1 MSEWKSCELGLIPA
15 NWKIKSVDDLIAEEI
30 IEKPLDGNH
39 GGIHPKGSDFVEAG
53 IPFIMASDVNNG
65 KVDLIKCKFI
75 TKAQADK
82 LQKGFSKTGD
92 VLLTHKASLGRT
104 ALVPN
109 IGTPYIMLTP
119 QVTYYRIKNK
129 MKFSNF
135 FLKYYF
141 DSPSFQGILHNHGSS
156 GSTRAYIGITAQRDL
171 PVLFPPLPEQK
182 SIAEVLSSLDDKID
196 LLHRQNK
203 TLEQMAE
210 TLFRQWFVEDA
221 EDDWEVVSIG
231 DFVKTNAISITKE
244 YQFEKIRY
252 LDTGSLNEGEIDFLQ
267 NYVLKDAPSRA
278 KRIVKHNDV
287 LISTVRPNQKH
298 YGIVKHPEK
307 DIIVSTGFCVITC
320 EKIDPH
326 FVYIYLTQND
336 MTEYLH
342 SIAEGSTSTY
352 PSLKPSDIEKLEFKM
367 PPKEKLKVFSDFADN
382 AWEKINNNHKLIR
395 NIENIRDVLLPKLM
409 KGEVK
414 VIVDD

>member
-39 GGIHPKGSDFVEAG
+39 GGIHPKGSDFVESG

-129 MKFSNF
+129 MKYSNF

-141 DSPSFQGILHNHGSS
+141 DSPGFQGILHSHGSS

-182 SIAEVLSSLDDKID
+182 AIAEVLSSLDDKID

-210 TLFRQWFVEDA
+210 TLFRQWFRPPGPLKGEDRVESEKFPLGDLEA
-221 EDDWEVVSIG
+221 KDDWEEGTLDFILKLSNGKSRPNSVGIIPVYGGNGILNYTDQFNYEGESVIIG
-231 DFVKTNAISITKE
+231 RVGA
-244 YQFEKIRY
+244 YC
-252 LDTGSLNEGEIDFLQ
+252 GSLYFE
-267 NYVLKDAPSRA
+267 
-278 KRIVKHNDV
+278 
-287 LISTVRPNQKH
+287 NQKIWISDNALH
-298 YGIVKHPEK
+298 AIAKQK
-307 DIIVSTGFCVITC
+307 NQNLFL
-320 EKIDPH
+320 
-326 FVYIYLTQND
+326 FYLLKQLN
-336 MTEYLH
+336 LN
-342 SIAEGSTSTY
+342 SLAEGSSHPLLTQTLLNSIDIII
-352 PSLKPSDIEKLEFKM
+352 PPESLRVQFNYHAKIINEKQVQNNCQIQTLEKL
-367 PPKEKLKVFSDFADN
+367 
-382 AWEKINNNHKLIR
+382 
-395 NIENIRDVLLPKLM
+395 RDTLLPKLM
-409 KGEVK
+409 SGQVRVTE
-414 VIVDD
+414 